1 MPPSESTL
9 KQYASRMAILQKAG
23 VDGIA
28 DPEKLLKWFETEK
41 HGASSQKLYLSA
53 VKHSNPDK
61 FPKVLQD
68 KINELYK
75 KQNEKDMEQK
85 LTDKQEQNFVK
96 WEDIVAVQKKLAAL
110 EDKSDSK
117 WKQYLITS
125 LYTLN
130 APVRADYGEMEVF
143 NKYNKKRTGNEL
155 IWNKSP
161 KFIFRVYKTAKTYG
175 EVRIPLSKPLQKVV
189 GEWFNHLG
197 GVPKYLLGATPSSP
211 NTLAVYIQDTMRK
224 HTGKEV
230 GVSLLRHSYITYM
243 FPKLKTL
250 KQKQDLSARMLH
262 SRDLQEKY
270 VSLKDVKD

>member
-1 MPPSESTL
+1 MPSESTI
-9 KQYASRMAILQKAG
+9 KQYERRLTLLANDG
-23 VDGIA
+23 VDPIGK
-28 DPEKLLKWFETEK
+28 PQSLLDWFEKNK
-41 HGASSQKLYLSA
+41 HGESSQKLYLSA
-53 VKHSNPDK
+53 IKFTFPDE

-85 LTDKQEQNFVK
+85 LTERQEQNFVK
-96 WEDIVAVQKKLAAL
+96 WEDILAVQKKLAGL

-117 WKQYLITS
+117 WKQYLVVS

-161 KFIFRVYKTAKTYG
+161 KFVFRVYKTAKTYG
-175 EVRIPLSKPLQKVV
+175 EVRIPVSKPLQKVI
-189 GEWFNHLG
+189 GEWFTHLG
-197 GVPKYLLGATPSSP
+197 GVPKYLLGTAPSNP
-211 NTLAVYIQDTMRK
+211 NTFAIYVQDTMRK

-250 KQKQDLSARMLH
+250 KQKQALSTKMLH

-270 VSLKDVKD
+270 VSLKDMKD

>member
-1 MPPSESTL
+1 MPTDSTL
-9 KQYASRMAILQKAG
+9 KMYGISIRKLADAK
-23 VDGIA
+23 VDITKHT
-28 DPEKLLKWFETEK
+28 EVLNWFE
-41 HGASSQKLYLSA
+41 SQKFSNSTQKVYLSA
-53 VKHSNPDK
+53 IKYETKDK
-61 FPKVLQD
+61 FAKELQD
-68 KINELYK
+68 RLNELYK

-96 WEDIVAVQKKLAAL
+96 WEDIVAVQKKLAGL

-117 WKQYLITS
+117 WRQYLVTS

-175 EVRIPLSKPLQKVV
+175 EVHIPVSKPLQKVI
-189 GEWFNHLG
+189 GDWFDHLG
-197 GVPKYLLGATPSSP
+197 GTPKYLLGATSSSP
-211 NTLAVYIQDTMRK
+211 NTLAVYILNTMRK

-230 GVSLLRHSYITYM
+230 GVSLIRHSYITHM